1 MKTFDA
7 HSFDSYIGT
16 VGFWIID
23 DEIARIEAGC
33 GLLLSVQY
41 GTVWITQ
48 AGNIKDVFV
57 KAGESFLIRGDGRTL
72 VSLGGSEATAALT
85 LTPSVQS
92 TPTLVRRVAAGI
104 GRLAGAVAIFVVP
117 DRGVRAGLPSDA
129 LPAPLDAGPWNLEG
143 VRHAA

>member
-16 VGFWIID
+16 VGFWISD

-48 AGNIKDVFV
+48 AGSIKDVFV
-57 KAGESFLIRGDGRTL
+57 KAGESFLLDGNGRTL

-85 LTPSVQS
+85 LAPSVKL
-92 TPTLVRRVAAGI
+92 TPTLAQRAAAAI
-104 GRLAGAVAIFVVP
+104 SRLVDAIAGFVVP
-117 DRGVRAGLPSDA
+117 DRGVRTGLPSDT

-143 VRHAA
+143 FRRAA